1 MIAALLALASLACA
15 PSWPSPASAQVH
27 SNFVRSSNKSLQVDF
42 TDPRVVTSGGVEQVH
57 LQPYS
62 PTAMT
67 ILWVTESPGQGQVK
81 LTDEAGSVIQSCDED
96 SQVNYTLAHTLTLTH
111 NTSLSPPLFLNHT
124 LAHTLTLTHNTSR
137 SLSLSPPLSE
147 QEVTSQLTWYEK
159 WTLATPDMG
168 NPKIPMSEIASQQNT
183 SVWSD
188 PSWGTYY
195 VVENNTAEAVQWDGE
210 YYGGASYKNPNAVRS
225 SHVLIPLILTQTHY
239 LTNFESLL
247 VLYPKVLHFTG
258 HS

>member
-96 SQVNYTLAHTLTLTH
+96 SQVNY
-111 NTSLSPPLFLNHT
+111 T